1 MRSQKAKKTRNWLF
15 AALRVA
21 AGWAGALVAD
31 RPASKK
37 PPPGNWIPNSDGE
50 GGKVISSG
58 NPGGH

>member
-1 MRSQKAKKTRNWLF
+1 MRSQKAKKTRNRLV